1 MKVIVGL
8 GNIGPEYATTRHNV
22 GFMVVDR
29 LAADHGGGLTQRHRQ
44 QRELAA
50 IYGDIRIG
58 SEQVRLVQPQTM
70 MNRSGLALGA
80 LASWHVEPADL
91 LLVCDDVNLPLGI
104 LRMKPRGSAGGHH
117 GLMSCFAAL
126 GTSDVPRLRVGV
138 GTEPLPRDLTD
149 FVVSPFR
156 PAERP
161 LVAQTIERAT
171 EACELWAAKGIEAA
185 MNRANPARTDGE
197 GRETG
202 R

>member
-8 GNIGPEYATTRHNV
+8 GNIGPDYAATRHNV

-29 LAADHGGGLTQRHRQ
+29 LAGSHGGSLTQRYRR
-44 QRELAA
+44 QRELVAM
-50 IYGDIRIG
+50 YGDARIG
-58 SEQVRLVQPQTM
+58 TEQVRLVRPQTM
-70 MNRSGLALGA
+70 MNCSGAALDA
-80 LASWHVEPADL
+80 LPSWHGASADL
-91 LLVCDDVNLPLGI
+91 LLVCDDVNLPLGV
-104 LRMKPRGSAGGHH
+104 LRLRPRGSAGGHH
-117 GLMSCFAAL
+117 GLESCFAAL

-156 PAERP
+156 RAERP
-161 LVAQTIERAT
+161 LVAQVIERAT
-171 EACELWAAKGIEAA
+171 EACELWVANGIEAA
-185 MNRANPARTDGE
+185 MNRANPSRSDGE